1 MQQRKSPD
9 WGGTSSGGRWCWN
22 GARCRFPVRVVVETA
37 DQDQRLLVTVVV
49 TPCGSRQVQQLLRH
63 CSPHR
68 HCGVT
73 VAPALLGRWRRL
85 QQLGDHDGALA
96 LQQPAVVLW
105 DQVCFTAA
113 ADGSASWQCSCAD
126 GLIARGLIERLRW
139 CDGFDD
145 LLLNLQQLEL
155 ENRLSDRW
163 RADSGDDDAF
173 HSGSDRVAPPALLP
187 APVRLEPGSLDRP
200 GSSAACP

>member
-1 MQQRKSPD
+1 M
-9 WGGTSSGGRWCWN
+9 
-22 GARCRFPVRVVVETA
+22 RVQVEVTA
-37 DQDQRLLVTVVV
+37 AADDRLLVAVTVK
-49 TPCGSRQVQQLLRH
+49 PQGPLQHQQLLRH

-68 HCGVT
+68 RCSAT
-73 VAPALLGRWRRL
+73 VPPHLLGRWRQL

-105 DQVCFTAA
+105 DQISLVPA
-113 ADGSASWQCSCAD
+113 ADGTASSQCSCAD
-126 GLIARGLIERLRW
+126 GLITRGLIERLRW
-139 CDGFDD
+139 CECLDD

-163 RADSGDDDAF
+163 RADSDAGDAF
-173 HSGSDRVAPPALLP
+173 RSGSDRVAPPALLP
-187 APVRLEPGSLDRP
+187 APVRREPGNPDRP